1 MCLGYPVKNKLFD
14 ISTCTL
20 KWIQQKPLTLL
31 MGSIFDRNLMPKKSY
46 FSMWLDRNLI
56 AIKFKSSK
64 LFLVPFMG
72 ECFPGVNVQRK
83 NVSL

>member
-1 MCLGYPVKNKLFD
+1 
-14 ISTCTL
+14 
-20 KWIQQKPLTLL
+20 
-31 MGSIFDRNLMPKKSY
+31 
-46 FSMWLDRNLI
+46 MWLDRHLM

-83 NVSL
+83 KCFSIVTIHAFIYICSWIIYMKSI